1 MRGWWLAIA
10 PGPRLTRVVL
20 MNDAGKSVLRARLPH
35 GPMHPAAVG
44 RLSDALGLWCGGV
57 VHVVLAVEGPGAF
70 CATEEWLA
78 TFDQLSRVPLYKIEF
93 AKPLCADREDF
104 ADIRR
109 RLKAR
114 IARG

>member
-1 MRGWWLAIA
+1 MRRWWLAIA

-20 MNDAGKSVLRARLPH
+20 MNDAGESVLQGRLPH
-35 GPMHPAAVG
+35 GPRYPEALQ
-44 RLSDALGLWCGGV
+44 RLSEALWLWCGGAL
-57 VHVVLAVEGPGAF
+57 HVVLAADSPDAF

-78 TFDQLSRVPLYKIEF
+78 AFEQLTRPCLYKIEF
-93 AKPLCADREDF
+93 AKPLLADREDF